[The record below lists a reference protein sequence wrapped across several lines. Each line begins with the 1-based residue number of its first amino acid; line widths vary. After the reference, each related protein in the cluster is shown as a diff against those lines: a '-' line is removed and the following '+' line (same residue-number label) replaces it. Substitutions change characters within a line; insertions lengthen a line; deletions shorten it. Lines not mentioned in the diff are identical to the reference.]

1 MFKLILG
8 VDLRSECLTLEGVV
22 KEFAAFVRC
31 ADNAESVANHLCAV
45 ALEGGCV
52 LAAFATLHTFI
63 FIGTRVHDLVD
74 AVALFN
80 RCGKSC
86 AALAFKILFKDLICT
101 FLRNE
106 GEKINDDEKSKNRKR
121 ENFNSRINYR
131 GRNEAETSKGRKSV
145 SYRNYVHIKA
155 EKLV

>member
-8 VDLRSECLTLEGVV
+8 VDLWSKSLAFEGIV
-22 KEFAAFVRC
+22 KEFAAFVSC

-45 ALEGGCV
+45 ALECGCV
-52 LAAFATLHTFI
+52 LTKFATLSAFV
-63 FIGTRVHDLVD
+63 FIGAGVRDPVD
-74 AVALFN
+74 VVTLFD
-80 RCGKSC
+80 RCGKGS
-86 AALAFKILFKDLICT
+86 AALAFEIFFKDLFCAL
-101 FLRNE
+101 LRNE
-106 GEKINDDEKSKNRKR
+106 GEKIYQKEKYKNRKSKD
-121 ENFNSRINYR
+121 FNSRINYR